1 MTTTTVSAN
10 RLRDLIH
17 EQHGNQAMIYI
28 DQFALGCYLH
38 QHMDGVKKVAGKKL
52 INEVLSSLPSEGLLT
67 YKLSI
72 RDNLAGNES
81 KFAKEIEAHMEVNQ
95 LFVGY

>member
-10 RLRDLIH
+10 RLRDLLH
-17 EQHGNQAMIYI
+17 EKHNDQAMIYI

-38 QHMDGVKKVAGKKL
+38 QQIDEVKKVAGKKL

-67 YKLSI
+67 YKHSI

-95 LFVGY
+95 LFGGY